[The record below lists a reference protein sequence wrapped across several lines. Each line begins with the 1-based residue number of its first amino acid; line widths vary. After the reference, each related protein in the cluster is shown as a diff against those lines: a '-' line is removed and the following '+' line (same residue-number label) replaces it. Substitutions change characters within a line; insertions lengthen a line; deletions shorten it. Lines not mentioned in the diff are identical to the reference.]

1 MSKLHL
7 EIFPCFPVGNF
18 SKPPLGSR
26 KSHFKT
32 SRDQRTTKENPYSK
46 TCFFDF
52 IPQKPPK
59 PIFQKPKKKYIEH
72 VLFFVA
78 GPKNLSNKFSKP
90 PSRPLKNGPVLR
102 PGGSVPKRCDP
113 LAWIKMSRCEEITH
127 QQRHV
132 SAGSFRSP

>member
-7 EIFPCFPVGNF
+7 EIFPCFPEKLKTAFG
-18 SKPPLGSR
+18 KPEKPLQNIRRPTNDEGKPLLKNMFFRFHSP
-26 KSHFKT
+26 KT
-32 SRDQRTTKENPYSK
+32 
-46 TCFFDF
+46 
-52 IPQKPPK
+52 PK

-90 PSRPLKNGPVLR
+90 PSRPLKKGPVLR